1 MTFLGGIKNKPTD
14 FSVGKHPRTWFHPQ
28 QLNFQGRSFESFGS
42 ISPAA
47 PLESIGGVHKTT
59 STQDMASSVR
69 GALCKQN
76 LLWEVGGFRKKC
88 FHFSPTWHGRRRFPT
103 LSTIS
108 ACLESLV
115 GPMFTS
121 GGSEN
126 CNVTAAM
133 SLTNSCNNFHLNDL
147 GIVFTWV
154 QLICRSDLKGNN
166 NCHKF
171 SGHPMSSG
179 KWHWTLDSFKPPSLS
194 DMILWITESVTLGC
208 FNWSRLST
216 NVRTWLFFHTLKK
229 SIADIKFPAMN
240 LPSLW
245 NSKRLKK
252 RKKNTQTH
260 QIRCRSKDGMQ
271 HIQHSQGALRNDGKL
286 CRWVY
291 LATCSHHHHLGRA
304 PPQGSEIT
312 S

>member
-171 SGHPMSSG
+171 SGHPLSSG

-194 DMILWITESVTLGC
+194 TWYFGSPNLWLLDVLIGVDYQPMFGLDFFFTLLK
-208 FNWSRLST
+208 NLL
-216 NVRTWLFFHTLKK
+216 RTSNF
-229 SIADIKFPAMN
+229 
-240 LPSLW
+240 LPWTFLPFE
-245 NSKRLKK
+245 
-252 RKKNTQTH
+252 
-260 QIRCRSKDGMQ
+260 
-271 HIQHSQGALRNDGKL
+271 IQSA
-286 CRWVY
+286 
-291 LATCSHHHHLGRA
+291 
-304 PPQGSEIT
+304 
-312 S
+312 